1 MKEKLFAS
9 QLHTKLVAVVVLVC
23 AMLLLL
29 SMPVYAADLPI
40 DIGAIGRQ
48 GEMSGMMTPRI
59 GAHLF
64 TDEAQR
70 VNELLADEVRRRQE
84 SALYLFEYVVSHYEI
99 DPRAQIMETAYNQGL
114 FAQPSNFSN
123 VNFPQETETMSNWT
137 IALILAGC
145 AGVGFV
151 LAMMMQSR
159 KKGRVAD
166 VH

>member
-1 MKEKLFAS
+1 MKVRITL
-9 QLHTKLVAVVVLVC
+9 VLVC
-23 AMLLLL
+23 AALL
-29 SMPVYAADLPI
+29 SLSVSVYAVDLPI

-70 VNELLADEVRRRQE
+70 VNELLAAEVQQRQE
-84 SALYLFEYVVSHYEI
+84 SALYLFGYIAPNYS
-99 DPRAQIMETAYNQGL
+99 PNPNTQIMEAAYANAL

-123 VNFPQETETMSNWT
+123 VSSPQVAEEISNWL
-137 IALILAGC
+137 IALILAVC
-145 AGVGFV
+145 AGVGFI
-151 LAMMMQSR
+151 LAMAMQSSKR
-159 KKGRVAD
+159 RRAAN